1 MAEKFDD
8 NELLSS
14 FVGEEEEKT
23 QKIIGVS
30 RVALNIFV
38 VSNLISV
45 TCYFTVMSST
55 LSRDDRFIWSEKAQF
70 MIG

>member
-55 LSRDDRFIWSEKAQF
+55 LSQDERFIWSEKAQF